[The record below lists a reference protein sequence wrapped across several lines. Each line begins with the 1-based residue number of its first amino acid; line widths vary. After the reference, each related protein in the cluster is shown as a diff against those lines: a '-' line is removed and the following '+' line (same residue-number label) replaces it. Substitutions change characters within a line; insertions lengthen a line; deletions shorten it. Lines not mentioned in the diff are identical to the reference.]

1 MIELILISCVI
12 TAIICFFIGYL
23 ICKLRN
29 NSNLNNFNGL
39 IQNHVN
45 SVDYFNILPQLTIET
60 INNEQISGVNS
71 FQNLVV
77 TQTNQQYLQ
86 PKRKRLKLKQI
97 RRRKKAIRQFKLIRI
112 KKIKLYHTLKKIN
125 KQKEKQIYINEKQ
138 KQIKLYNKNLK
149 RENKNIKLENINV
162 IKDTNKIINT
172 EIKVFNNMIKL
183 MSENI
188 DCKPANQ
195 DPAIPAID
203 NM

>member
-125 KQKEKQIYINEKQ
+125 KQKEKQIY
-138 KQIKLYNKNLK
+138 KNLK

>member
-45 SVDYFNILPQLTIET
+45 SVDYFKLPQLTIET

-86 PKRKRLKLKQI
+86 PKRKRLKQT

-125 KQKEKQIYINEKQ
+125 KQKEKQIYITEKQ

-162 IKDTNKIINT
+162 IKYTNKMINL
-172 EIKVFNNMIKL
+172 EVKVFNNMIKL

-188 DCKPANQ
+188 DCKPASQ

>member
-1 MIELILISCVI
+1 MLII
-12 TAIICFFIGYL
+12 
-23 ICKLRN
+23 
-29 NSNLNNFNGL
+29 NLSFCNQFNASFDYILGL
-39 IQNHVN
+39 SDYNIVSKKHYKVN
-45 SVDYFNILPQLTIET
+45 REIVS
-60 INNEQISGVNS
+60 
-71 FQNLVV
+71 
-77 TQTNQQYLQ
+77 
-86 PKRKRLKLKQI
+86 KRLKQI

>member
-1 MIELILISCVI
+1 MLELILISCVI
-12 TAIICFFIGYL
+12 TALICFFIGYL
-23 ICKLRN
+23 ICKLRD
-29 NSNLNNFNGL
+29 NSNLNNFDGL
-39 IQNHVN
+39 TQSNVTSVN
-45 SVDYFNILPQLTIET
+45 YSNISPQLTIET

-86 PKRKRLKLKQI
+86 PKRKRLKQI